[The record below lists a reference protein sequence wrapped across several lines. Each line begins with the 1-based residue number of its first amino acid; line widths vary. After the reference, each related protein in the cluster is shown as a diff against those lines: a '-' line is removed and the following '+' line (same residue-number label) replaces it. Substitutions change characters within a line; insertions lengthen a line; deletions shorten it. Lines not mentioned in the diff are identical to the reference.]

1 MAKTQKNDI
10 SWEAQLTAAELE
22 QKAALEASG
31 EVVYGAPLEITDVHQ
46 LHDLGLTWK
55 NCRTWRV
62 GADRVKVHL
71 TPSNQETHDFLLK
84 ELRAHHNKAHREKRC
99 MIPGTRKPMIRCP
112 ESNHCTAC
120 PYPAIRDN
128 YKPNTISWD
137 RLIEDGCEES
147 EADEHDLLEVKME
160 LQAVMQ
166 EIDAVNPKFT
176 QAIILKSSGYSA
188 REIAEMMHD
197 TERNVY
203 YFIAEAKK
211 IGAIFKSK

>member
-22 QKAALEASG
+22 QKAALEANG
-31 EVVYGAPLEITDVHQ
+31 EVVYGAPLEITDEHQ
-46 LHDLGLTWK
+46 LHDLGLTWD

-62 GADRVKVHL
+62 GTDRVKVHL

-84 ELRAHHNKAHREKRC
+84 ELRSQHNKTHREKRC
-99 MIPGTRKPMIRCP
+99 MVPGTRKPIIRCP

-128 YKPNTISWD
+128 HMPNTISWD
-137 RLIEDGCEES
+137 KLIEDCGEES
-147 EADEHDLLEVKME
+147 QPDEHNQLEVKME

-166 EIDAVNPKFT
+166 EINVVNPKFM
-176 QAIILKSSGYSA
+176 QAIILKFSGYSA

-197 TERNVY
+197 TERNIY

>member
-31 EVVYGAPLEITDVHQ
+31 EVVYGAPLEITDEHQ
-46 LHDLGLTWK
+46 LHDLGLTWD

-84 ELRAHHNKAHREKRC
+84 ELRAQHNKAHREKRC
-99 MIPGTRKPMIRCP
+99 MVPGTRKPMIRCP
-112 ESNHCTAC
+112 ESNHCTDC

-137 RLIEDGCEES
+137 KLIEDCGEES
-147 EADEHDLLEVKME
+147 QPDEHNQLEVKLE
-160 LQAVMQ
+160 LQAVVQ
-166 EIDAVNPKFT
+166 EINAVNPKFT

-197 TERNVY
+197 TERNAY
-203 YFIAEAKK
+203 YFMGQCKMLWDTLT
-211 IGAIFKSK
+211 